1 MNGLAQTIIT
11 AGAVVTACLTVFGVG
26 RSFAKYLCSVK
37 DRART
42 RAEHSTAQDKDI
54 ARLKEENQLICYGL
68 SAALDGLE
76 QLGANHSVPV
86 AKNKLQKYLN
96 EQAHK

>member
-1 MNGLAQTIIT
+1 MNGLAQIIIT
-11 AGAVVTACLTVFGVG
+11 VGGVATACLTVFGIFKSVAG
-26 RSFAKYLCSVK
+26 YLSSAKE
-37 DRART
+37 RARLQ
-42 RAEHSTAQDKDI
+42 AERNIAQDKDI
-54 ARLKEENQLICYGL
+54 ERLKEENQLICYGL

-96 EQAHK
+96 KQAHR

>member
-1 MNGLAQTIIT
+1 MNGLAQTVIT
-11 AGAVVTACLTVFGVG
+11 VGAVVTACLTVFGVG

-37 DRART
+37 ERART

-54 ARLKEENQLICYGL
+54 ARLKEENRLICYGL

-76 QLGANHSVPV
+76 QLGANHSVPI

>member
-26 RSFAKYLCSVK
+26 RSFAKYLCSIK

-76 QLGANHSVPV
+76 QLGANHSVPI

>member
-1 MNGLAQTIIT
+1 MNGLAQTVIT
-11 AGAVVTACLTVFGVG
+11 AGAVMTACITVFGVEK
-26 RSFAKYLCSVK
+26 SFAKYLCSVK

-54 ARLKEENQLICYGL
+54 AKLKEENQLICYGL

-76 QLGANHSVPV
+76 QLGANHSVPI

>member
-42 RAEHSTAQDKDI
+42 RAEHSTARDKDI

-76 QLGANHSVPV
+76 QLGANHSVPI

>member
-1 MNGLAQTIIT
+1 MNGLAQTVIT

-37 DRART
+37 ERART

-54 ARLKEENQLICYGL
+54 AKLKEENQLICYGL

-76 QLGANHSVPV
+76 QLGANHSVPI

>member
-68 SAALDGLE
+68 FAALDGLE
-76 QLGANHSVPV
+76 QLGANHSVPI

>member
-1 MNGLAQTIIT
+1 MNSLAQIIIT
-11 AGAVVTACLTVFGVG
+11 VGAVVTACLTVFGVCK
-26 RSFAKYLCSVK
+26 SL
-37 DRART
+37 ARYIYSLKNNS
-42 RAEHSTAQDKDI
+42 RLQLERNTAQDKAI

-76 QLGANHSVPV
+76 QLGANHSVPI

-96 EQAHK
+96 QQAHK

>member
-68 SAALDGLE
+68 SAALEGLE
-76 QLGANHSVPV
+76 QLGANHSVPI

>member
-1 MNGLAQTIIT
+1 MNGLAQIIIT

-76 QLGANHSVPV
+76 QLGANHSVPI

>member
-76 QLGANHSVPV
+76 QLGANHSVPI
-86 AKNKLQKYLN
+86 AKTNGKSI
-96 EQAHK
+96 

>member
-76 QLGANHSVPV
+76 QLGANHSVPI
-86 AKNKLQKYLN
+86 AKNKLQKDLN

>member
-76 QLGANHSVPV
+76 QLGANHSVPI

>member
-42 RAEHSTAQDKDI
+42 RVEHSTAQDKDI

-76 QLGANHSVPV
+76 QLGANHSVPI

>member
-37 DRART
+37 DRARI

-76 QLGANHSVPV
+76 QLGANHSVPI

>member
-11 AGAVVTACLTVFGVG
+11 AGAVVTACLTVFGVV

-76 QLGANHSVPV
+76 QLGANHSVPI

>member
-68 SAALDGLE
+68 SAALDGLV
-76 QLGANHSVPV
+76 QLGANHSVPI

>member
-1 MNGLAQTIIT
+1 MNGLAQTVIT

-37 DRART
+37 ERART

-54 ARLKEENQLICYGL
+54 AKLKEENQLICYGL

-76 QLGANHSVPV
+76 QLGANHSVPI
-86 AKNKLQKYLN
+86 AKKQIAKVF
-96 EQAHK
+96 KRTGT

>member
-54 ARLKEENQLICYGL
+54 ARLKKENQLICYGL

-76 QLGANHSVPV
+76 QLGANHSVPI

>member
-76 QLGANHSVPV
+76 QLGANHSVPL

>member
-42 RAEHSTAQDKDI
+42 CAEHSTAQDKDI

-76 QLGANHSVPV
+76 QLGANHSVPI

>member
-42 RAEHSTAQDKDI
+42 PAEHSTAQDKDI

-76 QLGANHSVPV
+76 QLGANHSVPI

>member
-1 MNGLAQTIIT
+1 MNGLAQTVIT

-37 DRART
+37 ERART

-54 ARLKEENQLICYGL
+54 ARLKEENRLICYGL

-76 QLGANHSVPV
+76 QLGANHSVPI

>member
-1 MNGLAQTIIT
+1 MNSLAQTIIT

-76 QLGANHSVPV
+76 QLGANHSVPI
-86 AKNKLQKYLN
+86 AKTNCKSI
-96 EQAHK
+96 

>member
-76 QLGANHSVPV
+76 QLGANHSVPI
-86 AKNKLQKYLN
+86 AKNKLQNYLN

>member
-37 DRART
+37 DRARN

-76 QLGANHSVPV
+76 QLGANHSVPI

>member
-76 QLGANHSVPV
+76 QLGANHSVPIE
-86 AKNKLQKYLN
+86 KNKLQKYLN

>member
-26 RSFAKYLCSVK
+26 RSFAEYLCSVK

-76 QLGANHSVPV
+76 QLGANHSVPI

>member
-11 AGAVVTACLTVFGVG
+11 AGAMVTACLTVFGVG

-76 QLGANHSVPV
+76 QLGANHSVPI

>member
-37 DRART
+37 DRARS

-76 QLGANHSVPV
+76 QLGANHSVPI

>member
-1 MNGLAQTIIT
+1 MNGLAQTVIT
-11 AGAVVTACLTVFGVG
+11 AGAVMTACLTVFGVG

-37 DRART
+37 ERART

-54 ARLKEENQLICYGL
+54 ARLKEENRLICYGL

-76 QLGANHSVPV
+76 QLGANHSVPI

>member
-76 QLGANHSVPV
+76 QLGANHSVPI
-86 AKNKLQKYLN
+86 AENKLQKYLN

>member
-1 MNGLAQTIIT
+1 M
-11 AGAVVTACLTVFGVG
+11 
-26 RSFAKYLCSVK
+26 SSAKE
-37 DRART
+37 RARLQ
-42 RAEHSTAQDKDI
+42 AERNIAQDKDI
-54 ARLKEENQLICYGL
+54 ERLKEENQLICYGL

-96 EQAHK
+96 KQAHR

>member
-1 MNGLAQTIIT
+1 MNGLAQTVIT
-11 AGAVVTACLTVFGVG
+11 AGAVVTACITVFGVG
-26 RSFAKYLCSVK
+26 KSFAKYLCSVK

-54 ARLKEENQLICYGL
+54 AKLKEENQLICYGL

-76 QLGANHSVPV
+76 QLGANHSVPI

>member
-76 QLGANHSVPV
+76 QLGANHSVPI

-96 EQAHK
+96 QQAHK

>member
-1 MNGLAQTIIT
+1 VNGLAQTIIT

-76 QLGANHSVPV
+76 QLGANHSVPI